1 MVSGRRVQRLAEER
15 VAKQRVLCENLEIVM
30 DKQVIRGKDKAIEV
44 VERGE
49 EEQEFC
55 STGHRRRGRDS
66 RFRGRRGDERRQ
78 PAYEHQARHSERDLV
93 PVQQQQQCPHPILLS
108 CTDEKL
114 QHSRSHYATTTTTTN
129 VVFGFGGKKT
139 VCEMTSEWG
148 VKCAGA
154 LTKHYSLAHKSLMP
168 LFFIHFFHPSCWYL
182 FFALLC
188 TTVVNVMKSKKYG
201 SESAF
206 IRIVL
211 E

>member
-1 MVSGRRVQRLAEER
+1 
-15 VAKQRVLCENLEIVM
+15 
-30 DKQVIRGKDKAIEV
+30 
-44 VERGE
+44 
-49 EEQEFC
+49 
-55 STGHRRRGRDS
+55 
-66 RFRGRRGDERRQ
+66 
-78 PAYEHQARHSERDLV
+78 
-93 PVQQQQQCPHPILLS
+93 
-108 CTDEKL
+108 
-114 QHSRSHYATTTTTTN
+114 
-129 VVFGFGGKKT
+129 
-139 VCEMTSEWG
+139 MTSEWG